1 MGALMDGMLSTMRQV
16 WDGEVRGASGP
27 MPALPPGRPG
37 LLFGGFAPASFNRMA
52 AAGDGW
58 VAPSFGF
65 EPLVDGIAAARAA
78 WSGAGRSGRPRIV
91 VARYF
96 SLGERA
102 DEAADHYL
110 AHYYGAR
117 YFDAVR
123 ADTSRRLDG
132 SRRSSAASPTPAA
145 TTWSCFPAPTSRTS
159 RCCSPARWTAWA
171 PAAG

>member
-96 SLGERA
+96 SLGSAPTRPPTTTWRTTTER
-102 DEAADHYL
+102 
-110 AHYYGAR
+110 G
-117 YFDAVR
+117 
-123 ADTSRRLDG
+123 TSTPCGPTPSRRLDG